1 MASRWQVVL
10 GLTAVGIAAAPPI
23 VYTSQHAVQFR
34 NLRVVTEGVLYR
46 SGQLTPDG
54 LKRVIHEKGIKTVVT
69 LRTSRVAGRASPD
82 AWEEEMC
89 AARGVR
95 HVRIVPRLWSPDEAG
110 EVPADDAVREF
121 LAVMDD
127 RANYPVLVHCFAG
140 VHRTGTMCS
149 VYRMEYDR
157 WPCDR
162 AIEEMRTCGFD
173 PIDMRDNI
181 AEYLR
186 NYQPRWKRPGSEGAA
201 GRIE

>member
-23 VYTSQHAVQFR
+23 VYTSQHGVQFR

-54 LKRVIHEKGIKTVVT
+54 LKRVIHEKGLRTVVT

-110 EVPADDAVREF
+110 DVPADEAVREF

-127 RANYPVLVHCFAG
+127 KANYPVLVHCFAG

-157 WPCDR
+157 WPCER

-186 NYQPRWKRPGSEGAA
+186 GYQPRWKRAGSGAAA